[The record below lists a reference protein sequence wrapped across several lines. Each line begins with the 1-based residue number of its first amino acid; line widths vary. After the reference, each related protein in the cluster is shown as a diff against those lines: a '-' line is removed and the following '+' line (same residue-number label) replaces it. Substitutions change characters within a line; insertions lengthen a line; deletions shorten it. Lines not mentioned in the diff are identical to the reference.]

1 MGIDRVVMFLT
12 DSTSE
17 FDCLAL
23 PALRSEILNTHPP
36 PLFYLR
42 HQGGSLVPRD
52 EASRDSPYCCEQH
65 NHYCAWSFGSGL
77 DFGRLEMP
85 FVPLFLLS

>member
-36 PLFYLR
+36 PLFYSDIKEVLLFPAMKPLETAPTAA
-42 HQGGSLVPRD
+42 GSTSTTAPG
-52 EASRDSPYCCEQH
+52 P
-65 NHYCAWSFGSGL
+65 SGQ
-77 DFGRLEMP
+77 
-85 FVPLFLLS
+85 V